1 MGEIS
6 RLRNLGPA
14 SESVLAEAG
23 ITKADTLRRLGSV
36 EAYARAVEAGAK
48 PNLNL
53 LFAIE
58 GALTDRH
65 WARLGGATRSFLI
78 LAADDRLSRGC

>member
-1 MGEIS
+1 
-6 RLRNLGPA
+6 
-14 SESVLAEAG
+14 
-23 ITKADTLRRLGSV
+23 
-36 EAYARAVEAGAK
+36 VEAGAK

-65 WARLGGATRSFLI
+65 WARLDGGTRSSLI
-78 LAADDRLSRGC
+78 LAADDRLSRGG